1 MSDRATE
8 MPTPPALPTP
18 TAVPEAVSPTRQTWQ
33 MFYQNRAAM
42 LGLCILLVIII
53 TSIVGPLLYTVPP
66 REMVWMPLTPPGQ
79 SEYLLGTDYLGR
91 DLLAGLINGG
101 RVTIT
106 IGFAAAVLTVLIGVT
121 IGALAGFFGGWV
133 DTTLMKVTEFFQV
146 LPNLLF
152 AMVVVMLFSPTLTNI
167 AIAIGIVSWTATAR
181 LTRAEF
187 LRIREMD
194 YVKAERSIG
203 AGNSRLIW
211 KVILPNA
218 APPLIIVAALSIG
231 SAILFEA
238 GLSFLGLSDPNA
250 MSWGRMV
257 GDNRPYILDSVW
269 GVTIP
274 GLAIFLTVLAISLVG
289 DGLNDAINPKL
300 RQR

>member
-1 MSDRATE
+1 MTVEASNHTVK
-8 MPTPPALPTP
+8 
-18 TAVPEAVSPTRQTWQ
+18 TAPKSVSPGKQVWQ
-33 MFYQNRAAM
+33 MFRQNHFAM
-42 LGLCILLVIII
+42 VWLFILFAIIVV
-53 TSIVGPLLYTVPP
+53 SIIGPYVYTVSP

-101 RVTIT
+101 RVTMT
-106 IGFAAAVLTVLIGVT
+106 IGFSAAVLTVLIGVT
-121 IGALAGFFGGWV
+121 VGALAGFFGSWI
-133 DTTLMKVTEFFQV
+133 DNLLMRVTEFFQV

-152 AMVVVMLFSPTLTNI
+152 AMVVVMLFGPTLINI
-167 AIAIGIVSWTATAR
+167 SVAIGIVSWTSTAR

-203 AGNSRLIW
+203 AGNTRLIW

-218 APPLIIVAALSIG
+218 APPLIVVAALSIG

-250 MSWGRMV
+250 MSWGRMI
-257 GDNRPYILDSVW
+257 GDNRPYILDNYW
-269 GVTIP
+269 GVTFP
-274 GLAIFLTVLAISLVG
+274 GIAIFLTVLAISLVG

-300 RQR
+300 RYSS